1 MAFFFFF
8 KVIFLDFSKKK
19 QKHICCFLFQFYKQT
34 QKLENKSGD
43 HVVFDGKGESSK
55 LMNLATNGQTIS
67 YRCFS
72 PFYLPIQANSLVLKA
87 HYGESSRASNRA
99 LDSDF
104 QAQLAIPLALS
115 SSTVSLS
122 FSLACYCWVYV
133 SLCGSCVLLRPDMVT
148 VLLGFCST
156 MFIVLRGLLI
166 VNA

>member
-1 MAFFFFF
+1 MAFFFFL
-8 KVIFLDFSKKK
+8 KLFSWILAKKNRNTFVVFFSNFINKHKNLKKK
-19 QKHICCFLFQFYKQT
+19 
-34 QKLENKSGD
+34 NGD

-72 PFYLPIQANSLVLKA
+72 PFYLPIQANSPVLKA

-115 SSTVSLS
+115 PSTVSLS

-133 SLCGSCVLLRPDMVT
+133 SLSGSCVLLRPDMVT

-166 VNA
+166 INA

>member
-1 MAFFFFF
+1 MAFFFF
-8 KVIFLDFSKKK
+8 KVLFLDFSKKK

-34 QKLENKSGD
+34 QKLEKKKNGD

-72 PFYLPIQANSLVLKA
+72 PFYLPIQANSPVLKA

-115 SSTVSLS
+115 PSTVSLS

-133 SLCGSCVLLRPDMVT
+133 SLSGSCVLLRPDMVT

-166 VNA
+166 INA